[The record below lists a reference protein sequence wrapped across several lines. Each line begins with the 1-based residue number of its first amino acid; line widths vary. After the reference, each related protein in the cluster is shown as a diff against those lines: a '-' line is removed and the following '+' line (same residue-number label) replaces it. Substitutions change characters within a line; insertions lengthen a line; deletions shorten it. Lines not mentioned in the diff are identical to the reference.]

1 MKKKNQGK
9 APATLRGARTAL
21 TQIHAT
27 FPLGC
32 NELGMK
38 TPECTLQPG
47 QERGTF
53 GGDSAHVRVMDVPK
67 NPPLSTKRGMGLK
80 TWMKLSW
87 GLHCSGTAQT
97 LLKDLSLLPL
107 LPDYPVCA
115 VFKRC

>member
-21 TQIHAT
+21 TQINAT

-38 TPECTLQPG
+38 SSECPLQPG
-47 QERGTF
+47 QERGTS

-67 NPPLSTKRGMGLK
+67 NAPLSTNRREG
-80 TWMKLSW
+80 W
-87 GLHCSGTAQT
+87 G
-97 LLKDLSLLPL
+97 
-107 LPDYPVCA
+107 
-115 VFKRC
+115 